1 MPLDHDGH
9 VAVHVRFDL
18 NSNAA
23 RSGVARRSSL
33 LMFLPPGLI
42 WFLFLSPGLIWF
54 LIFSTGLIWF
64 LFLSAGLIWFPFLS
78 PGLIWFLFLFPR
90 LNSLH
95 FISPWLISPLFLFH
109 PGLNLAWFLFSQG
122 PNSLLFLEQMLAS
135 VLRLTTGLN
144 LHAFGR

>member
-1 MPLDHDGH
+1 MSVSLLLWKSENGSLMPLDHDGH

-33 LMFLPPGLI
+33 LMFLP
-42 WFLFLSPGLIWF
+42 
-54 LIFSTGLIWF
+54 
-64 LFLSAGLIWFPFLS
+64 